1 MKKYLL
7 WISLV
12 ALMSVL
18 SSCDEK
24 IEEPYTITFD
34 DESIASIEAY
44 KNETIELPTLEH
56 EDGFF
61 LGWED
66 TSGSIYKTK
75 YTVEEDMTLRPVF
88 ELLTDVLEL
97 SYDDEDNTV
106 RILAYTG
113 QAPYVKIPHKID
125 DYIVRSIGM
134 EAFAESTPTRIDIPM
149 TVYSIGI
156 KAFSN
161 MPNLKEL
168 HYYGEYL
175 GTFER
180 NMDKATFDEL
190 IDANM
195 VCQSTSMEQEPT
207 EENPWIFEDG
217 CPILKVTEQT
227 PPVTGPD
234 GQVYTSYYVHQPA
247 SEAPPLILHQHFDF
261 TSFIGSEQLLRITLP
276 NKLSV
281 FDPEA
286 FDGLPNLEALSI
298 ENNPFIYSSEG
309 VIYEKETDNLLYYPS
324 GLMGEHFVI
333 PDHITHINTWAL
345 ANDHT
350 ETITLQDTTT
360 FEPGAFANLKGLK
373 DIDVEGEHPL
383 YTIVDG
389 VVYSKDQT
397 SLLFYPAGKEA
408 RRLTLS
414 NTVTTIEQYA
424 FMNQQHLEHI
434 VIPEGVKYIF
444 DSAFLLLPSLEKVDI
459 ASSVEVIHMGN
470 FVQHENTLKTIII
483 RKSDNVLMAPA
494 INIKITEDLEI
505 YIPDEL
511 MTSYEKDM
519 WWQYYKNNFV
529 PLSELEE

>member
-7 WISLV
+7 WIGLV

-34 DESIASIEAY
+34 DESIASIEVY
-44 KNETIELPTLEH
+44 KNETIELPTLER
-56 EDGFF
+56 EEGFF

-106 RILAYTG
+106 RILAYNG
-113 QAPYVKIPHKID
+113 QSPYVKIPHKIE
-125 DYIVRSIGM
+125 DYIVRSIGI

-149 TVYSIGI
+149 TVYSIGVQ
-156 KAFSN
+156 AFSN

-180 NMDKATFDEL
+180 NMDKAKFDEL
-190 IDANM
+190 IDANE
-195 VCQSTSMEQEPT
+195 VCQSTNMETEPT

-261 TSFIGSEQLLRITLP
+261 TSFIGSEQLLKITLP

-281 FDPEA
+281 F
-286 FDGLPNLEALSI
+286 LI
-298 ENNPFIYSSEG
+298 
-309 VIYEKETDNLLYYPS
+309 
-324 GLMGEHFVI
+324 
-333 PDHITHINTWAL
+333 
-345 ANDHT
+345 
-350 ETITLQDTTT
+350 
-360 FEPGAFANLKGLK
+360 
-373 DIDVEGEHPL
+373 
-383 YTIVDG
+383 
-389 VVYSKDQT
+389 
-397 SLLFYPAGKEA
+397 
-408 RRLTLS
+408 
-414 NTVTTIEQYA
+414 
-424 FMNQQHLEHI
+424 
-434 VIPEGVKYIF
+434 
-444 DSAFLLLPSLEKVDI
+444 
-459 ASSVEVIHMGN
+459 
-470 FVQHENTLKTIII
+470 
-483 RKSDNVLMAPA
+483 
-494 INIKITEDLEI
+494 
-505 YIPDEL
+505 
-511 MTSYEKDM
+511 
-519 WWQYYKNNFV
+519 
-529 PLSELEE
+529 